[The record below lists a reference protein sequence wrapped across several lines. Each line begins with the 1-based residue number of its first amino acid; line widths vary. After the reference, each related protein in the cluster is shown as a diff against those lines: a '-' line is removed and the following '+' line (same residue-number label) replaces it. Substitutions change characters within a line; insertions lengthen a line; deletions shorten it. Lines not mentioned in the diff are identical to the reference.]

1 MALLEQA
8 MREYN
13 IDLPT
18 LERITGEQLGP
29 SAMEGVAGQMDP
41 RLKTD
46 QLSALGKLGEY
57 SETGDTAESKAVMH
71 RILGDVARQEGAGRN
86 AILGNMRA
94 RGVSGSGAELAA
106 QLSNQQASADRA
118 QTAGLDQAA
127 NSQKRMLDAVL
138 QKGNLAG
145 SIRRQDYG
153 EATDAARARDAIN
166 LYNSGERSKAKYY
179 NAGLNQQQFG
189 NRVTLAS
196 GKANAANGVANAY
209 GAQADRTA
217 AIGAGVGQ
225 GLGQVGATVSSAL
238 IDDDEKKRNGGG

>member
-1 MALLEQA
+1 
-8 MREYN
+8 
-13 IDLPT
+13 
-18 LERITGEQLGP
+18 
-29 SAMEGVAGQMDP
+29 MEGVAGQMDP

-46 QLSALGKLGEY
+46 QMSALNKLGEY

-86 AILGNMRA
+86 AILGSMRA

-106 QLSNQQASADRA
+106 QLANQQASADRA

-138 QKGNLAG
+138 AKGNMAG

-189 NRVTLAS
+189 NSMARAS

-209 GAQADRTA
+209 GQQADRTA

-225 GLGQVGATVSSAL
+225 GIGQIGATVSSEL
-238 IDDDEKKRNGGG
+238 MKDDADAKRRLGGG